1 MRIVVLLLDVFAQ
14 TSALRSGNASRKKD
28 IRFPT
33 KEDMRSRWRI
43 QRHRRW
49 CAACTHRPLA
59 SPYSFH
65 SFQQFLFFL
74 ILRTKR
80 LIPERYMLNIRL
92 PPQFCRIVVVVV
104 DVKG

>member
-43 QRHRRW
+43 QRHGGGAQR
-49 CAACTHRPLA
+49 APTDP
-59 SPYSFH
+59 
-65 SFQQFLFFL
+65 
-74 ILRTKR
+74 
-80 LIPERYMLNIRL
+80 
-92 PPQFCRIVVVVV
+92 
-104 DVKG
+104 